1 MGMSYTCPGTWIVHN
16 KLTSK
21 PVSWDYLPTI
31 LSKVQKILELFAVF
45 LFLFFF
51 F

>member
-1 MGMSYTCPGTWIVHN
+1 MGMSYTCPGAWIVHN

-45 LFLFFF
+45 LFFFF
-51 F
+51 